1 MNKSSKDKKDD
12 GVEIASST
20 QSYKKILTDLKDTRI
35 ELDNLKT
42 LEREHRRINGT
53 LRLKLAEADK
63 KSKFAFTIPVE
74 PGHKTSDEVVGAIS
88 DALKKYVK
96 KKKDGNVKT

>member
-1 MNKSSKDKKDD
+1 MNERSKDKKDA
-12 GVEIASST
+12 GVEIASSA
-20 QSYKKILTDLKDTRI
+20 QSYKKILTDLNDAKK
-35 ELDNLKT
+35 ELDSLKT

-88 DALKKYVK
+88 DALQKYVEK
-96 KKKDGNVKT
+96 KKEGDVKT

>member
-1 MNKSSKDKKDD
+1 MKKQNKEPKWTD
-12 GVEIASST
+12 GEIASSAK
-20 QSYKKILTDLKDTRI
+20 SYKKILTDLKDTRT

-63 KSKFAFTIPVE
+63 KSKFVFTIPVE

-88 DALKKYVK
+88 DALKKYMK